1 MIHTW
6 GSSTKK
12 LTHSDSTLKSIQNW
26 SSFSSLGLKSC
37 RRKIWRQSCE
47 ATVRESHVNIG
58 WLEKVSTD
66 NGILYLSLFQVGTD
80 AGEGENPDRQ
90 KRGRIKKIKR
100 SKQFYVSSCSTHF
113 LWFPRELFTKFK
125 KHLQSCWWESSS
137 DGGSDRGSGTEVRH
151 SPPRSLC
158 LWCHRTPGWCHRWKT
173 SCWPWEGAV
182 SWASGD
188 TEPLIGWSAARSL
201 RRQTFIR

>member
-1 MIHTW
+1 MEPHRKPWPQQIKQKHQFVDWRNAGSHQPKHVWFVLSRKWPQPQLKHYKKKKKLFMIYTW

-100 SKQFYVSSCSTHF
+100 SKQFYV
-113 LWFPRELFTKFK
+113 
-125 KHLQSCWWESSS
+125 
-137 DGGSDRGSGTEVRH
+137 
-151 SPPRSLC
+151 
-158 LWCHRTPGWCHRWKT
+158 
-173 SCWPWEGAV
+173 
-182 SWASGD
+182 
-188 TEPLIGWSAARSL
+188 
-201 RRQTFIR
+201 